1 MKKIAFVFGH
11 LASSDGI
18 SRCAIAIANLIVANR
33 DYDVTLIPLFTIEK
47 EALETVDKRIH
58 VKRVFGFYFHGMVRI
73 VNIIPDSI
81 LYKRIVGKDCYDL
94 EIGFAFGLATQM
106 IGAKGINTPSKKILW
121 MHTYDYNMV
130 YREQYLRVG
139 HVVNVSRLN
148 SIKLKEELGDGI
160 KISDYCY
167 NPINDERIIQE
178 GKEPVNLSR
187 GDGLLFV
194 SVGRHSPEKG
204 YLRLITI
211 VRKLIDDGFNFKLL
225 LVGDGPEH
233 EKLTEKIKDLNLEE
247 TIILTGATSNPHKYT
262 AKADVFVCSSFR
274 EGYST
279 ACTEALLLGVPI
291 ITTAVGGSQEQIDD
305 AECGIRC
312 GLKDE
317 NLYNALKYV
326 LETPGVIREWKEIL
340 KNTKIRFTQQA
351 RSEKLFMIID
361 KALNK

>member
-11 LASSDGI
+11 LACSDGI
-18 SRCAIAIANLIVANR
+18 SRSAVAIANLIVANR
-33 DYDVTLIPLFTIEK
+33 NYDVTLIPLFTIEK
-47 EALETVDKRIH
+47 EALATVDKSVH
-58 VKRVFGFYFHGMVRI
+58 VKKVFGFYFHGMVRI

-211 VRKLIDDGFNFKLL
+211 VRKLIDDGYVFKLW
-225 LVGDGPEH
+225 LVGNGPEH
-233 EKLTEKIKDLNLEE
+233 SALVEKAKELKLDD
-247 TIILTGATSNPHKYT
+247 TIAFIGATSNPHKYT
-262 AKADVFVCSSFR
+262 SKGDVFICSSFR

-291 ITTAVGGSQEQIDD
+291 VTTAVGGSQEQIED

-312 GLKDE
+312 GLDDE
-317 NLYNALKYV
+317 DLYNALKYV
-326 LETPGVIREWKEIL
+326 LENQDVIKKWKDIL
-340 KNTKIRFTQQA
+340 SSTRKRFTQDA
-351 RSEKLFMIID
+351 RSRKLFEIID
-361 KALNK
+361 KKLE